1 MLEETSKY
9 NRNKNKFIN
18 EFVNEKFDMDETCL
32 ICEYHGSSEVIEHCP
47 GDYPFKWKGK
57 NVPYIWYALALQEIY
72 NKRFPPVKSIKV
84 KFKPWSYFTLAPSK
98 FGNLNSQTPG
108 GLSTEKDK
116 EDLKWWA
123 ESWFVLQNYDKYV
136 YALES
141 GKGKDGV
148 PFYHIHALT
157 QGIKNRLRKQGHYST
172 LQESWNH
179 TGMPKLITKG
189 KYPAKGDFDI
199 YYQDINCEDLLIMK
213 MNYLNND
220 LKGSHK
226 NFEESLGGAAG
237 APGVS

>member
-18 EFVNEKFDMDETCL
+18 DFISDKIDMPEEVL
-32 ICEYHGSSEVIEHCP
+32 ICEYHGSSEIMGNDP
-47 GDYPFKWKGK
+47 LMWPFEWKGNK
-57 NVPYIWYALALQEIY
+57 VPYVWYALALQEIY
-72 NKRFPPVKSIKV
+72 NKRFPPIKSIKV
-84 KFKPWSYFTLAPSK
+84 KFKPWAFFTLAPSK
-98 FGNLNSQTPG
+98 LKRGVIKNKQ
-108 GLSTEKDK
+108 
-116 EDLKWWA
+116 DLIDFA
-123 ESWFVLQNYDKYV
+123 ELWFVEQNYDKYV

-141 GKGKDGV
+141 GKCLNGE

-172 LQESWNH
+172 LQVEWNK
-179 TGMPKLITKG
+179 TSMPKLISKG
-189 KYPAKGDFDI
+189 KYPNKGDFDI